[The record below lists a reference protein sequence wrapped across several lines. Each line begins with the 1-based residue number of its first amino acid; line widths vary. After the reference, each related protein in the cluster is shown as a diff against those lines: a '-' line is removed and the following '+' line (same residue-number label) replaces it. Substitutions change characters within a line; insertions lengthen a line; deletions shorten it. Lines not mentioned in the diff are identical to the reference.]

1 MVSNIVLFSVV
12 LSVIVLKAKCDG
24 FYNDGDEITYDTDDE
39 IKYEI
44 GE

>member
-1 MVSNIVLFSVV
+1 MLSNIVLFSIV
-12 LSVIVLKAKCDG
+12 LGVIVLKAKSDG
-24 FYNDGDEITYDTDDE
+24 YYEDEMIYDADDE